1 MQMPKVYQNTGGPFI
16 HPLNGKY
23 VPHLAYYEGAA
34 HRPHENVDTEEL
46 EREEIGDDQTGAD
59 DAVIT
64 DDELANLET
73 LSHNKL
79 KQLAKKREIAGYS
92 TKSPEELI
100 ELLKQEAGE

>member
-1 MQMPKVYQNTGGPFI
+1 MQMPKVYLNTGEGFM
-16 HPLNGKY
+16 HPLTGKY
-23 VPHLAYYEGAA
+23 VAPLAYYEGAA
-34 HRPHENVDTEEL
+34 HQPHENVDTETAVQ
-46 EREEIGDDQTGAD
+46 DDQTGGSD
-59 DAVIT
+59 DVVIT

-100 ELLKQEAGE
+100 ELLKAGE